1 MPKTGYSCKQLRN
14 YVRCGLFLACSM
26 SPRLILLIWVASK
39 TDDGKTAAL
48 NISGNV
54 MYQRCD
60 CIMLGCLCLEFRD
73 LIVRCF
79 WVSCIYAENV
89 PSPVQGP
96 GHTLLIFQVL
106 RKTLLLRVDPPLP
119 IYHLYNRRQLSHSG
133 CSILHILA
141 TCTWLFFSAP
151 LHIFHSYLVFCSLV
165 SLVWRPGRVGS
176 AQTKSIVGWM
186 LHSEE

>member
-14 YVRCGLFLACSM
+14 YVGCGLFLACSM
-26 SPRLILLIWVASK
+26 SPRLILLIWVVSK

-89 PSPVQGP
+89 PSPVQGTRCSYFKFCVR
-96 GHTLLIFQVL
+96 HCYFELI
-106 RKTLLLRVDPPLP
+106 
-119 IYHLYNRRQLSHSG
+119 RRYSFIICTIDGSFPTQAARSCTYWQRALG
-133 CSILHILA
+133 CSFQLLCIFSIL
-141 TCTWLFFSAP
+141 TWFSVP
-151 LHIFHSYLVFCSLV
+151 
-165 SLVWRPGRVGS
+165 
-176 AQTKSIVGWM
+176 
-186 LHSEE
+186 